1 MLVNFQR
8 ERKKEGKKKAL
19 RKKEIEKG
27 QYECQSLPIL
37 NTPKQQQQQQP
48 QQQYDN
54 FVQKSLSLISGSF

>member
-1 MLVNFQR
+1 M
-8 ERKKEGKKKAL
+8 

-37 NTPKQQQQQQP
+37 NTPKQQQQQQQQP